1 MELRRSGPRPPAG
14 PGGAAGGT
22 PEVAALFAAGGPLA
36 SALPSFEPRAEQAR
50 MASEVMAAFVSG
62 DHLLIEAG
70 TGVGK
75 SLAYLV
81 PAVLWA
87 TRDGALDPEER
98 RVVVSTHTRALQEQL
113 ARKDLPFLERALA
126 PCGIAFRH
134 ALLMGS
140 ENYLCVQRLE
150 EVRLQR
156 GGLIDDEEGRVLR
169 ALSRHAAS
177 APSGLRSEIPFPIP
191 EPIWTRIRR
200 DRDLCLGPRGPFWEA
215 CLYRRDL
222 ARSRE
227 AHILVVNHALF
238 FLDLASGGRILPPHA
253 AVVLDEAHRVE
264 EAAAS
269 QLGSSLSD
277 RALARLLS
285 DVEPSRRPGGGT
297 ARRGRR
303 RPPAA
308 GDAGAA
314 DAPLGG
320 AARRVREEAERFFQ
334 DVRRRAQDLAGSP
347 RPGDPDPAAADAAIA
362 VRVRQAGLL
371 ENRLE
376 GPLRELEGTLREEG
390 RATGDPAE
398 ALARESLAGRARDLR
413 ERLDLFLAQRL
424 PDAVYWIESRRR
436 QAGAALHAAP
446 VEVAPFLRPR
456 LFETPRRVVLT
467 SATLSARGSFAHPR
481 RRLGIT
487 AAREVALGSPFD
499 FRRQAL
505 LYLAPR
511 MPDPAGAPAQFAAA
525 VARECALLLRASEG
539 GAFVLFTSYALLGRV
554 HDVLAA
560 DPGLRHLRLLR
571 HAPGAASAILEEFR
585 MTRRGVLLGTLTFW
599 QGVDV
604 PGDALRSVII
614 TRLPFEVPDHPVA
627 EARAEAIRARGGDPF
642 EDDSLPAAILT
653 FRQGFGRLI
662 RSREDRGL
670 VAVLDPRLLTRAYGP
685 AFLESLPPC
694 RRTGSIEEV
703 ARFFAAG
710 PRAHRGAGP
719 RLPES

>member
-1 MELRRSGPRPPAG
+1 M
-14 PGGAAGGT
+14 
-22 PEVAALFAAGGPLA
+22 
-36 SALPSFEPRAEQAR
+36 AE
-50 MASEVMAAFVSG
+50 EVMAAFASG
-62 DHLLIEAG
+62 GHLLIEAG

-75 SLAYLV
+75 SLAYLI

-87 TRDGALDPEER
+87 TREGELDPEER

-113 ARKDLPFLERALA
+113 ARKDLPLLERALA
-126 PCGIAFRH
+126 PRGIAFRH

-150 EVRLQR
+150 EERLQR
-156 GGLIDDEEGRVLR
+156 GDLIDDEEGLLLERLAR
-169 ALSRHAAS
+169 LAAT
-177 APSGLRSEIPFPIP
+177 APSGLRSEIPPAIP
-191 EPIWTRIRR
+191 ESTWARIRR
-200 DRDLCLGPRGPFWEA
+200 ERDLCLGPRGPFWEA

-269 QLGSSLSD
+269 QLGSTVSD
-277 RALARLLS
+277 RALFRLLS
-285 DVEPSRRPGGGT
+285 DVEPSGRRGGASMRRAGRRPG
-297 ARRGRR
+297 
-303 RPPAA
+303 AA
-308 GDAGAA
+308 EAPLAGA
-314 DAPLGG
+314 LG
-320 AARRVREEAERFFQ
+320 RVREEAERFFQ
-334 DVRRRAQDLAGSP
+334 EVRQRARDLAGSA
-347 RPGDPDPAAADAAIA
+347 RPGDPGAAAADVSMA
-362 VRVRQAGLL
+362 VRVREAGLVD
-371 ENRLE
+371 NRLE
-376 GPLRELEGTLREEG
+376 GPLRELE
-390 RATGDPAE
+390 RALQAEARASTDPAE
-398 ALARESLAGRARDLR
+398 ALARESLAGRAVDLR
-413 ERLDLFLAQRL
+413 QRLELFLAQRL

-436 QAGAALHAAP
+436 HAGAALHAAP

-456 LFETPRRVVLT
+456 LFESSRRVVLT
-467 SATLSARGSFAHPR
+467 SATLSAGGSFAHPR

-499 FRRQAL
+499 FRSQAL

-511 MPDPAGAPAQFAAA
+511 MPDPAGSPAEFAAA
-525 VARECALLLRASEG
+525 VARECASLLRASDG

-554 HDVLAA
+554 HDALTAEA
-560 DPGLRHLRLLR
+560 GLSHLKLFR

-614 TRLPFEVPDHPVA
+614 TRLPFDVPDHPVA

-642 EDDSLPAAILT
+642 AEDSLPEAILT

-662 RSREDRGL
+662 RTREDRGL

-694 RRTGSIEEV
+694 RRTDSVEEV
-703 ARFFAAG
+703 ARFFAAPPPG
-710 PRAHRGAGP
+710 GGAGGTD
-719 RLPES
+719 RS